1 MLRGVGTSFT
11 AKLLAGGA
19 AGAAGG
25 GGAGG
30 SEAPDR
36 MPTSEYAPANAKRNT
51 LAVRAGA
58 IHAGAAAAAAAED
71 WTALAKWLAAAVYE
85 LEASTSE
92 AQAARRAEARAE
104 AMEVGSSATPPLA
117 PPRATARE
125 CCAA

>member
-1 MLRGVGTSFT
+1 MLRSVGTSFT
-11 AKLLAGGA
+11 KQLAGSA

-30 SEAPDR
+30 SEAPAR
-36 MPTSEYAPANAKRNT
+36 TPTSEYAPADATKNT
-51 LAVRAGA
+51 LAARADAIRAGA
-58 IHAGAAAAAAAED
+58 ATAAERED

-85 LEASTSE
+85 LEVSTSE
-92 AQAARRAEARAE
+92 ARAARIAEARVE